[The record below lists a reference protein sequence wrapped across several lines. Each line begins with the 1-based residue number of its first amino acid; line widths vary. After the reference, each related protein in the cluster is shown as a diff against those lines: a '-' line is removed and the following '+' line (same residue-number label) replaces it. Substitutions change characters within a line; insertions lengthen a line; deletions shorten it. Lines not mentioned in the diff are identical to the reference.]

1 MKYGGLTWG
10 STRLESAKIPHYNQW
25 KTKRNQ
31 TAQERKSLLYFF
43 FFGIVFPLFGILQ
56 IMGVKQKPG
65 KWIMSLTFT
74 LIQWME
80 IFRVLLLNG
89 TYTHSIWLES
99 RLQERK
105 IWEDI
110 AEQIVWVTSCLISP
124 VLCVPSVRSPV
135 LSSYL
140 LARQVQIGVSFIS
153 LSLKSRYLLV
163 F

>member
-43 FFGIVFPLFGILQ
+43 FFFFGIVFPLFGILQ
-56 IMGVKQKPG
+56 IMGVKQKLG
-65 KWIMSLTFT
+65 EWIMSLTFT
-74 LIQWME
+74 WYRME
-80 IFRVLLLNG
+80 IFQVLL
-89 TYTHSIWLES
+89 YTFNWIRS
-99 RLQERK
+99 RK

-124 VLCVPSVRSPV
+124 LLCALCS

-140 LARQVQIGVSFIS
+140 LARHVQIGVSFIS